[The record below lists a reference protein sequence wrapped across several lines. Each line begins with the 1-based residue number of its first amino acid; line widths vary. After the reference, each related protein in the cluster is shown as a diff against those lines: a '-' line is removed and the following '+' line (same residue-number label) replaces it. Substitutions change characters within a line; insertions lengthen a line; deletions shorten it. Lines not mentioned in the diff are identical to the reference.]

1 MQDVQIR
8 NLEGTHTGAHLTEAN
23 KVDGESREYCKD
35 EMWNVFHK
43 EVVNYTQCCLWVKE
57 EEPETWPLDLAG
69 RSLLNRKRFS
79 E

>member
-23 KVDGESREYCKD
+23 KVDGECREYCKD

-43 EVVNYTQCCLWVKE
+43 REVVNYVQCCL
-57 EEPETWPLDLAG
+57 
-69 RSLLNRKRFS
+69 
-79 E
+79 